1 MKKIAEILIKVILF
15 FMMWLLG
22 VSVIPIPN
30 IENPA
35 IWRFFA
41 ELFPLLV
48 MILVTVLFWLIQK
61 KELKMGLIDN
71 WARGIKIGSVVGII
85 WILVPVFIL
94 HIFGIVQFERSNYFS
109 SAGLW
114 FISVFLNVV
123 MQELLVRGYLYQ
135 FLKQKSNILIATIVT
150 TGIFTLLHGGAIEA
164 GIVPVFNVLTMSV
177 FMTFLLEWSKSIWAP
192 IMAHYLWNAVGS
204 LVFNVVL
211 LADDYPHIFTAVFL
225 GNDIISGGVCRI
237 EGSIWVLIVNSIFCV
252 LIGFLSAIERKRTV
266 KRHFTD
272 TVA

>member
-85 WILVPVFIL
+85 WILVPVF
-94 HIFGIVQFERSNYFS
+94 
-109 SAGLW
+109 
-114 FISVFLNVV
+114 
-123 MQELLVRGYLYQ
+123 
-135 FLKQKSNILIATIVT
+135 
-150 TGIFTLLHGGAIEA
+150 
-164 GIVPVFNVLTMSV
+164 NVLTMSV

-192 IMAHYLWNAVGS
+192 IIAHYLWNAVGS
-204 LVFNVVL
+204 LVFNGVL
-211 LADDYPHIFTAVFL
+211 LADDYPHILNAVFI
-225 GNDIISGGVCRI
+225 GNDIVSGGVCRL
-237 EGSIWVLIVNSIFCV
+237 EGSILVLIVNSIFCIM
-252 LIGFLSAIERKRTV
+252 IGFLSVMKTKRTAT
-266 KRHFTD
+266 RHVTD
-272 TVA
+272 TVV

>member
-1 MKKIAEILIKVILF
+1 M
-15 FMMWLLG
+15 
-22 VSVIPIPN
+22 
-30 IENPA
+30 
-35 IWRFFA
+35 
-41 ELFPLLV
+41 
-48 MILVTVLFWLIQK
+48 
-61 KELKMGLIDN
+61 
-71 WARGIKIGSVVGII
+71 
-85 WILVPVFIL
+85 
-94 HIFGIVQFERSNYFS
+94 HQFERSNYFS

-192 IMAHYLWNAVGS
+192 IIAHYLWNAVGS
-204 LVFNVVL
+204 LVFNGVL
-211 LADDYPHIFTAVFL
+211 LADDYPHILNAVFV

-237 EGSIWVLIVNSIFCV
+237 EGSILVLIENSI
-252 LIGFLSAIERKRTV
+252 LGIMIGFLSVMKRTAT
-266 KRHFTD
+266 RHVTD
-272 TVA
+272 TAV

>member
-1 MKKIAEILIKVILF
+1 MTTTSLDTV
-15 FMMWLLG
+15 
-22 VSVIPIPN
+22 
-30 IENPA
+30 
-35 IWRFFA
+35 RF
-41 ELFPLLV
+41 EGSNDISLV
-48 MILVTVLFWLIQK
+48 W
-61 KELKMGLIDN
+61 
-71 WARGIKIGSVVGII
+71 
-85 WILVPVFIL
+85 
-94 HIFGIVQFERSNYFS
+94 
-109 SAGLW
+109 LW
-114 FISVFLNVV
+114 FIAAFLNVM

-135 FLKQKSNILIATIVT
+135 FLKQKSNMLTATIVT
-150 TGIFTLLHGGAIEA
+150 TGIFTMLHGGAVEA
-164 GIVPVFNVLTMSV
+164 GIIPVLNVLTMSV
-177 FMTFLLEWSKSIWAP
+177 FMTVLLEWTTSIWAP